1 LQLQVKS
8 VCDILLPVAVRL
20 RDHGAA
26 VQNPDQ
32 RSSGIRN
39 NAMALF
45 PKKIDFFEQFD
56 RALENVS
63 RATNVLVD
71 TLNNFETFE
80 KKAKVIYEF
89 EQEGDMLTHDIMK
102 DLNKT
107 FLTPI
112 DREDIHALASR
123 IDDVIDLMW
132 AAVDRM
138 TVYRIEK
145 PTPEVISIAEDLQM
159 TADILKKALRELRAK
174 QYSRVQEHCIE
185 INRLEN
191 RIDRKYRDAL
201 GKLVNDQSDPVYI
214 IKWKDIYQ
222 LFEDASDRAE
232 DIANILESIV
242 LKNA

>member
-1 LQLQVKS
+1 MG
-8 VCDILLPVAVRL
+8 LPFKISTK
-20 RDHGAA
+20 GAA
-26 VQNPDQ
+26 VLVT
-32 RSSGIRN
+32 I
-39 NAMALF
+39 MALF

-63 RATNVLVD
+63 RAANVLVD
-71 TLNNFETFE
+71 TLNHFETFE

-89 EQEGDMLTHDIMK
+89 EQEGDRLTHDIMK

-201 GKLVNDQSDPVYI
+201 GKLVNDQNDPVYI

-232 DIANILESIV
+232 DIANILETIV

>member
-1 LQLQVKS
+1 
-8 VCDILLPVAVRL
+8 
-20 RDHGAA
+20 
-26 VQNPDQ
+26 
-32 RSSGIRN
+32 
-39 NAMALF
+39 MALF

-63 RATNVLVD
+63 RAANVLVD

-159 TADILKKALRELRAK
+159 TADILKKALRELRSK

-201 GKLVNDQSDPVYI
+201 GKLVNDQNDPVYI

-232 DIANILESIV
+232 DIANILETIV

>member
-1 LQLQVKS
+1 
-8 VCDILLPVAVRL
+8 
-20 RDHGAA
+20 
-26 VQNPDQ
+26 
-32 RSSGIRN
+32 
-39 NAMALF
+39 MALF

>member
-1 LQLQVKS
+1 
-8 VCDILLPVAVRL
+8 
-20 RDHGAA
+20 
-26 VQNPDQ
+26 
-32 RSSGIRN
+32 
-39 NAMALF
+39 MALF
-45 PKKIDFFEQFD
+45 PKKIDFFEMFD

-63 RATNVLVD
+63 RAANVLVD
-71 TLNNFETFE
+71 ALNNFETFE
-80 KKAKVIYEF
+80 KKAKAIYEF

-159 TADILKKALRELRAK
+159 TTDILKKALRELRSK
-174 QYSRVQEHCIE
+174 QYFRVQEHCIE

-201 GKLVNDQSDPVYI
+201 GKLVNDHNDPVYI

>member
-1 LQLQVKS
+1 
-8 VCDILLPVAVRL
+8 
-20 RDHGAA
+20 
-26 VQNPDQ
+26 
-32 RSSGIRN
+32 
-39 NAMALF
+39 MALF
-45 PKKIDFFEQFD
+45 PKSIDFFEQFD
-56 RALENVS
+56 RALENLS
-63 RATNVLVD
+63 RAADVLVD
-71 TLNNFETFE
+71 TFNNFNSFEHFE
-80 KKAKVIYEF
+80 KKAKTIYEF

-123 IDDVIDLMW
+123 IDDVIDLIW

-138 TVYRIEK
+138 VVYKIEK
-145 PTPEVISIAEDLQM
+145 PTAEVISIAEDLQM
-159 TADILKKALRELRAK
+159 TADVLKKALRELRSK
-174 QYSRVQEHCIE
+174 DYSHVQEHCIE
-185 INRLEN
+185 VNRLEN

-201 GKLVNDQSDPVYI
+201 GKLVNSQTDPVVI

-222 LFEDASDRAE
+222 LFEDASDSAE

>member
-1 LQLQVKS
+1 
-8 VCDILLPVAVRL
+8 
-20 RDHGAA
+20 
-26 VQNPDQ
+26 
-32 RSSGIRN
+32 
-39 NAMALF
+39 MALF

-56 RALENVS
+56 RALENLS
-63 RATNVLVD
+63 RAANALVD
-71 TLNNFETFE
+71 GFNNFESFSAFE
-80 KKAKVIYEF
+80 KRVKEIYEF
-89 EQEGDMLTHDIMK
+89 EQEGDMLTHDIIK
-102 DLNKT
+102 NLNKT

-123 IDDVIDLMW
+123 IDDVLDLIW

-138 TVYRIEK
+138 VVYRVEK

-159 TADILKKALRELRAK
+159 TADILKKSLKDLRAK
-174 QYSRVQEHCIE
+174 HYTHVQEHCIE

-201 GKLVNDQSDPVYI
+201 GKLVSDRTDPVTI
-214 IKWKDIYQ
+214 IIWKDIYQ

-232 DIANILESIV
+232 DVANILESIV

>member
-1 LQLQVKS
+1 MV
-8 VCDILLPVAVRL
+8 
-20 RDHGAA
+20 
-26 VQNPDQ
+26 
-32 RSSGIRN
+32 
-39 NAMALF
+39 LF
-45 PKKIDFFEQFD
+45 PKKIDFFEMFD

-63 RATNVLVD
+63 RAANVLID
-71 TLNNFETFE
+71 ALNNFETFE

-138 TVYRIEK
+138 VVYKIEK

-159 TADILKKALRELRAK
+159 TTDILKKALRELRSK
-174 QYSRVQEHCIE
+174 QYFRVQEHCIE

-201 GKLVNDQSDPVYI
+201 GKLVNDQNDPVYI